1 MSLPFFECS
10 SQRLDEIVQPG
21 MLCAFDFDGT
31 LAPIVTEPHR
41 ADVPLPVLRR
51 LIELCEYT
59 PVAVI
64 TGRALADIRARLDF
78 APNFVIGNHGLE
90 GMPGWEGRAGQ
101 YEQLCRQWEQTLSAI
116 LSDKTVFDS
125 GIWIE
130 NKTYSLSVHYR
141 LVRDHQKAEAQLA
154 DVLAS
159 LAQSAHVIRGKC
171 VYNLLPPDAANK
183 GMALE
188 QLLQE
193 SGAPSA
199 IYIGDDVTDEDVF
212 RLQRTDLLSVR
223 IGRSVDTKAEFFVHH
238 RLDIVQLLD
247 ELIRRLRQAHNNGE
261 TPSPVTALHGL

>member
-1 MSLPFFECS
+1 
-10 SQRLDEIVQPG
+10 

-51 LIELCEYT
+51 LIELCECT

-64 TGRALADIRARLDF
+64 TGRALTDICARLDF
-78 APNFVIGNHGLE
+78 SPNFVIGNHGLE
-90 GMPGWEGRAGQ
+90 GMPGWERHAGE
-101 YEQLCRQWEQTLSAI
+101 YEQLCRQWEQTLSAT
-116 LSDKTVFDS
+116 LSDQTIFDP

-141 LVRDHQKAEAQLA
+141 LARDHPKAEAQLA

-159 LAQSAHVIRGKC
+159 LVPHAHVMQGKC

-188 QLLQE
+188 QLLKE

-212 RLQRTDLLSVR
+212 QLQRTDLLSVR
-223 IGRSVDTKAEFFVHH
+223 IGRGVETKAEFFVHH

-247 ELIRRLRQAHNNGE
+247 ELILRLRQARQ
-261 TPSPVTALHGL
+261 

>member
-64 TGRALADIRARLDF
+64 TGRALTDVCVRLDF

-90 GMPGWEGRAGQ
+90 GMPGWEGRAAQ
-101 YEQLCRQWEQTLSAI
+101 YERLCRQWEQSLQAA
-116 LSDKTVFDS
+116 LSDRAVFDP

-141 LVRDHQKAEAQLA
+141 LARNHAKAEAQLA
-154 DVLAS
+154 DLFAS
-159 LAQSAHVIRGKC
+159 LTPPPHVIGGKC
-171 VYNLLPPDAANK
+171 VYNLLPPGAANK

-188 QLLQE
+188 QLLKE

-212 RLQRTDLLSVR
+212 RLQRADLLSVR
-223 IGRSVDTKAEFFVHH
+223 IGRDVDTKAEFFIHH
-238 RLDIVQLLD
+238 RLDIVQFLD
-247 ELIRRLRQAHNNGE
+247 ELIRRLRQARGNGE
-261 TPSPVTALHGL
+261 THGPATVLHGL